1 MPPKSKNKG
10 SPVPVPETQA
20 TPGTNSLQATEGQGH
35 ADPKM
40 MSDDQKSTIKRLIEQ
55 SQERLDPEC
64 LTYPDGIEPPANFSE
79 QVKNLIKMIEEDD
92 EAEVTEADAA
102 QLIDEIKAEIISR
115 NEIHADFR
123 NRRIKSVM
131 QELSDA
137 QHAIAEARLAEQS
150 PANEAESHIGKD
162 GDVFFDIVN
171 PSKSSDKAKVLALSR
186 ENSDNPEALHEALKT
201 FVKASEGGALTRE
214 HRHEVFTQ
222 AATGVGITIAA
233 AGDEDNALAC
243 RQGHIPLHGD
253 KSNSTRRAAAA
264 IRGQSLNGM
273 GPSAQSSMNLPVR
286 NPEQV
291 QSLVEV
297 QTAMLRKGEGR
308 DCPKS
313 TFDTVKLERSY
324 KLPGEMELWS
334 LKRLVVQ
341 SRVAHGVIAVLADHI
356 ATGDKHAAMY
366 EVLLKKLEREI
377 KNPTTAV
384 AIDALNIGPEELIL
398 TQFEAGINMGG
409 NALAELH
416 NMHKRL
422 HEQDFTCAISLAGKI
437 IGDYTTRKQNSPE
450 QDLVRIQEVMQHA
463 ENTLDPIRLD
473 ILKKAGIDIK
483 SLARPETIMS
493 MIILEHLPKLKT
505 QPVSVR
511 DTITP
516 ELLEKAKN
524 MTVNQR
530 DFSQF
535 KTALDAAGF
544 DASTAFPEGTP
555 DQQDVAFFM
564 GNPGKGKGKGKGR
577 GKGPSQPS
585 RGRDSESGGGG
596 NRPRSRSRSRDPGE
610 PTAADYYEKG
620 VDFLEKDFANF
631 RALAELI
638 STYFVDMKKPEP
650 FARNKKDIKI
660 PLQLNQGYAW
670 KVQEVT
676 PQGTPKPHNH
686 GVRIDMYAAWS
697 LVRDLNAG
705 EKYLSKVGARYQAD
719 KNGNWKKISRAQFNA
734 KYKPAK
740 IDKFFPD
747 TMTSILGE
755 QKTMFKFK

>member
-40 MSDDQKSTIKRLIEQ
+40 MSDDQKSTIKRLLEQ

-79 QVKNLIKMIEEDD
+79 QVKHLIEMIEEDD
-92 EAEVTEADAA
+92 EAEVTEEDAA
-102 QLIDEIKAEIISR
+102 QLIDEIKAEITSR

-264 IRGQSLNGM
+264 IKGQSLNGM
-273 GPSAQSSMNLPVR
+273 GPSAQSSMNQQVR
-286 NPEQV
+286 NPDQV

-313 TFDTVKLERSY
+313 TFDTVKLERIY

-334 LKRLVVQ
+334 LNRLVVQ
-341 SRVAHGVIAVLADHI
+341 SRVAHGVIAVLTDLI
-356 ATGDKHAAMY
+356 AAGDKHTATY

-384 AIDALNIGPEELIL
+384 AVDAMKIGPEELIL
-398 TQFEAGINMGG
+398 TQFEPGINMGG
-409 NALAELH
+409 NALAEVH
-416 NMHKRL
+416 YTHKRL
-422 HEQDFTCAISLAGKI
+422 NEQDFTCAISLAGKI

-463 ENTLDPIRLD
+463 ENTLDPTRLD

-483 SLARPETIMS
+483 LLAHPETIMS
-493 MIILEHLPKLKT
+493 MIVLEHRTKLKT

-544 DASTAFPEGTP
+544 DAPSAFPEGTP

-577 GKGPSQPS
+577 GKGSSQPS
-585 RGRDSESGGGG
+585 RGRDSGSGGGG

-686 GVRIDMYAAWS
+686 SLRIDMYAAWS

-719 KNGNWKKISRAQFNA
+719 KNGNWKKISLAQFNA